1 MPERK
6 MYENMHGESL
16 GLLRCSGILD
26 SITLAAEDIL
36 GEALTGVYL
45 HGSLAMGCFNP
56 EKSDIDLI
64 LVIDRDVT
72 DQQKRR
78 FMETVVA
85 LNARAPKKG
94 LELSVVKKEACR
106 HFAYPTPFELHFSP
120 AHLKWWQDDP
130 ESYIEHMKGT
140 DPDLAAHFTI
150 IRKCG
155 IVLEGAA
162 VEEVFGDVPREA
174 YLDSIRQDVENAVEE
189 VLDNPVYILLNLC
202 RVAACVEENLILS
215 KQQGGEWGLV
225 HLPEKYH
232 PLIQDA
238 LDACQ
243 SDAVMKP
250 DAARAREFCG
260 EMHDRIFPPA
270 GSASLHRP

>member
-1 MPERK
+1 M
-6 MYENMHGESL
+6 
-16 GLLRCSGILD
+16 
-26 SITLAAEDIL
+26 
-36 GEALTGVYL
+36 
-45 HGSLAMGCFNP
+45 
-56 EKSDIDLI
+56 
-64 LVIDRDVT
+64 
-72 DQQKRR
+72 
-78 FMETVVA
+78 
-85 LNARAPKKG
+85 
-94 LELSVVKKEACR
+94 
-106 HFAYPTPFELHFSP
+106 
-120 AHLKWWQDDP
+120 
-130 ESYIEHMKGT
+130 
-140 DPDLAAHFTI
+140 
-150 IRKCG
+150 
-155 IVLEGAA
+155 
-162 VEEVFGDVPREA
+162 EEVFGDVPKEA

-238 LDACQ
+238 LDAYQ